1 MKRNEKEG
9 ITYASKVS
17 MLCRFI
23 DDGSAPQKEHVKRE
37 LRILCKKGDAYDR
50 SQKLK
55 EEEIKEE
62 AETKNKEGVKD
73 GN

>member
-1 MKRNEKEG
+1 MKRNEKEDKP
-9 ITYASKVS
+9 YASKVS

-23 DDGSAPQKEHVKRE
+23 DAGSAEQKEHVKRE

-50 SQKLK
+50 LQKQK
-55 EEEIKEE
+55 EEE
-62 AETKNKEGVKD
+62 KD